1 MNSFQSPENNTEIED
16 IKGREQLRI
25 IYTEHLTSLIDR
37 FKRYA
42 GSSMPNF
49 SFSKDD
55 SVRTAVFCAYRDGR
69 PPEIIISLNFFIKNN
84 LTLKQAEWVMLHE
97 LTHFKD
103 YAKDKTQYM
112 SMSEKCEKWGQELT
126 DKLSNY
132 YKETYGEELPEIR
145 KRMLS
150 DKLAKIYSSGYVNIM
165 DDIWVNHSI
174 QEEDSFREGDIG
186 DKEREDLY
194 KKVLSPSRIL
204 SYHDFESYQ
213 FLYAC
218 LRGENVNEG
227 FRITERTQ
235 EALSRDYR
243 LLGQTVS
250 TKEIIDSFLNPNNK
264 EAKIGNR
271 KKTDSKGRHDALNV
285 TLLPTYTELLFNDM
299 KRSLDEYHSDP
310 NKDLDKQLDDLI
322 KMFEKMFPDFI
333 PHDVIESWADYK
345 EKEGE
350 KKETPEIPKVTA
362 TDPQKSS
369 HKVVEDESRKWRED
383 NNISEETNERVKQI
397 EEDIKKYLNK
407 LNELWKRISSGV
419 SVERTFHGGGK
430 YKKGKQINIPAF
442 IREYP
447 KVTTGQINDL
457 RVMERLEHIER
468 PINKPE
474 KIEVS
479 LLLDRSRSMF
489 GGEYDYASGVDK
501 VEYDSPKNKAI
512 ERVTLLIMKSL
523 ERFNRHLNNVREGTK
538 TKLKADTEVIL
549 YGTHATTRKPFKGNG
564 AIGKDRVFQ
573 YKVMED
579 LKESLGNTVDES
591 ALAKVNDYIDKQK
604 VEEIKAGKLLKIVFL
619 ITDGASNKRDSLT
632 KQIEDLKRKGV
643 HLYAIQIG
651 DVTEEEISLFDA
663 LWNEGDDKL
672 GFRVGNDLSK
682 LVPAITEMLEK
693 ELEDVE
699 I

>member
-1 MNSFQSPENNTEIED
+1 MNSFQSQENNTEEVEK
-16 IKGREQLRI
+16 KGKEQLRI
-25 IYTEHLTSLIDR
+25 IYTEHLTSLIER

-42 GSSMPNF
+42 GSSIPSF
-49 SFSKDD
+49 SFSTDGNVD
-55 SVRTAVFCAYRDGR
+55 TAVFRAYRDGR
-69 PPEIIISLNFFIKNN
+69 PPEIVIGLDFFIKNN

-103 YAKDKTQYM
+103 YAKDKAQYM

-132 YKETYGEELPEIR
+132 YKETYNEELPEIR
-145 KRMLS
+145 KRMLR
-150 DKLAKIYSSGYVNIM
+150 DKLAKIYSSGYVNVM
-165 DDIWVNHSI
+165 DDIWVNHSV
-174 QEEDSFREGDIG
+174 QEDDDFEEGNEG

-194 KKVLSPSRIL
+194 KKVLSPNRIL

-235 EALSRDYR
+235 EALGRDYR
-243 LLGQTVS
+243 LLGQTVN
-250 TKEIIDSFLNPNNK
+250 TKQIIDSFLNPGNK
-264 EAKIGNR
+264 EAIIGNR

-299 KRSLDEYHSDP
+299 KRALDEYHDDP

-333 PHDVIESWADYK
+333 PHDVIKSWGKY
-345 EKEGE
+345 KEGE
-350 KKETPEIPKVTA
+350 KEDAPKT
-362 TDPQKSS
+362 TITSKNINPQGTS
-369 HKVVEDESRKWRED
+369 HEVVEDESRKWRED

-407 LNELWKRISSGV
+407 LNELWKRISSSV

-430 YKKGKQINIPAF
+430 YKKGKQINVPAF

-457 RVMERLEHIER
+457 RVMERLEYIER
-468 PINKPE
+468 PVNKPE
-474 KIEVS
+474 KIEIS

-489 GGEYDYASGVDK
+489 GDNSSYET
-501 VEYDSPKNKAI
+501 PKNKAI

-523 ERFNRHLNNVREGTK
+523 ERFNRHLNNVREETK

-549 YGTHATTRKPFKGNG
+549 YGTHATTRKPFKGSS
-564 AIGKDRVFQ
+564 AIGKDRAFQ

-579 LKESLGNTVDES
+579 LKESLGNTVDEN
-591 ALAKVNDYIDKQK
+591 ALAKVNDYTDKQK

-619 ITDGASNKRDSLT
+619 ITDGASNKRDSLI

-651 DVTEEEISLFDA
+651 DVTEDEVRLFDA
-663 LWNEGDDKL
+663 LWNDGDEKL